1 MGLLPNTFDTYS
13 PLRLAVRMNV
23 RSSYMPEAD
32 SKKRISMPVD
42 TIWQIQ
48 QSCMK
53 HDDDMRWLVALISDT
68 GMRLAEAEG
77 LHINNFKLDE
87 DIQALI
93 CN

>member
-1 MGLLPNTFDTYS
+1 
-13 PLRLAVRMNV
+13 
-23 RSSYMPEAD
+23 MPEAV
-32 SKKRISMPVD
+32 SKKRVSIPIE
-42 TIWQIQ
+42 TIRQIQ
-48 QSCMK
+48 QSCME

-68 GMRLAEAEG
+68 GMRVAGAEG